1 MPNIWASKSLVST
14 YPLFYSNL
22 LYLDQVHLKEEHNVE
37 PLLYKANNMYGD
49 YVCQVSDVTSEL
61 CYCPSQYSYQ
71 RFQTENFFP
80 PIHHNL
86 RSKRCNYGT
95 VPRSYLSAS
104 NSWGSSIV
112 FL

>member
-49 YVCQVSDVTSEL
+49 YVCQVS
-61 CYCPSQYSYQ
+61 
-71 RFQTENFFP
+71 
-80 PIHHNL
+80 
-86 RSKRCNYGT
+86 T
-95 VPRSYLSAS
+95 VPLFLV
-104 NSWGSSIV
+104 V
-112 FL
+112 FLLLSKTFSPYLYPRIRAL